1 VPVHDACTAA
11 AVLVCPL
18 GEDAVH
24 LQRTHLYIGHVLAGM
39 WHGPYWTQICWLAHV
54 VAIQDAYA
62 NGHVP
67 GTCPRPPRAQLPFL
81 TAARRWWG
89 GGGDGHVLHAQHAY
103 QGMVQSA
110 VQGCRLCHKSVPCA
124 GRGPGSWQLSLT
136 VIHSIAMLLPTIS

>member
-1 VPVHDACTAA
+1 MPVHDACTAA

-89 GGGDGHVLHAQHAY
+89 GGGMAMFSMPSMHTRAWFNLLCRAVGCVTKVCHVLAA
-103 QGMVQSA
+103 A
-110 VQGCRLCHKSVPCA
+110 LAA
-124 GRGPGSWQLSLT
+124 GSYP
-136 VIHSIAMLLPTIS
+136 